1 MELRQY
7 IRLILKN
14 WWLILAF
21 TLIAVTVTL
30 LFTYAQTPIYQADS
44 TYVTRL
50 NPNATNNATD
60 ASIFGFDT
68 LLNQQRIFVTY
79 CDVMSSTAVKTRA
92 FEIANLSSANVNADD
107 YSGVCTV
114 LPESNVLQLS
124 VTGPAPAV
132 VQNLN
137 QAIGLAAI
145 ERINALYPPFPIE
158 QLDEVSLLPQPIS
171 PNVQFNLL
179 LSIALG
185 LTVSIM
191 VILLLDQMRNP
202 LEQVQ
207 ARSIYDVEYNLYN
220 TRYFKDRVG
229 QEIERSR
236 IHARPVTLA
245 LLRLVPNED
254 FDVLPEA
261 AQTSLKRA
269 AATMLQDNLRRGDI
283 ISHYKN
289 STFQVLLPE
298 TSGDTAIE
306 IVTELHNI
314 IRRNYIEAGIYK
326 TNFAVNTGLV
336 EASGGMLDTSSM
348 TDLAQKALEKAD
360 NNGKNIIELTR
371 TTPRPFVYEHEGF
384 DLGSTDPN
392 ATQPI
397 LFEDED
403 EIAEQAVSSSRS
415 RRQGRGGSFSET
427 TVSPSQSRSGDTVA
441 DVDSGGADPF
451 TSNKSDV
458 DGQQFEEYSFDDED
472 FDTGSD
478 ANNNEDHNDKN

>member
-50 NPNATNNATD
+50 NPDAAGNTSD

-79 CDVMSSTAVKTRA
+79 CDVMSSSAVQTRA
-92 FEIANLSSANVNADD
+92 LEIANLSNANINIDD
-107 YSGVCTV
+107 YSTVCTV

-132 VQNLN
+132 VRNLN
-137 QAIGLAAI
+137 QAIGLAGI

-158 QLDEVSLLPQPIS
+158 QLDEVALLPQPIS
-171 PNVQFNLL
+171 PNIQFNLL
-179 LSIALG
+179 LSVALG

-191 VILLLDQMRNP
+191 VILLLEQLRNP

-220 TRYFKDRVG
+220 NRYFKERVG

-236 IHARPVTLA
+236 IHARPVTLS
-245 LLRLVPNED
+245 LMRLVPNED

-269 AATMLQDNLRRGDI
+269 AANLLQDNLRRGDI

-289 STFQVLLPE
+289 ATFQLLLPE

-326 TNFAVNTGLV
+326 TNFAVNSGLV

-348 TDLAQKALEKAD
+348 MDLAQKALEKAD

-397 LFEDED
+397 VFEDED
-403 EIAEQAVSSSRS
+403 EVAEPVVSGSRS
-415 RRQGRGGSFSET
+415 RRQGRGGAFAET
-427 TVSPSQSRSGDTVA
+427 TASASQTRSETVA
-441 DVDSGGADPF
+441 DASDPF
-451 TSNKSDV
+451 TANREDIENQ
-458 DGQQFEEYSFDDED
+458 DYQDYSFDDED
-472 FDTGSD
+472 FDTGSGS
-478 ANNNEDHNDKN
+478 NNNEDHTDKN